1 MDLVGP
7 LPTTKN
13 GNRYIIVLTDYLT
26 KWPEAEA
33 IPSKHAREVAKFI
46 TKVVCRYGSVK
57 VIITDQGREF
67 CNELND
73 EICKRLGIDHRR
85 TTAYHPQSN
94 GQCERYNGTL
104 CSSLV
109 KYLNS
114 EQDNWDDFI
123 DPCLLAYRSSV
134 SRSTKQTPFF
144 LAFGKQPTLLVEE
157 DFPVGSEAKEVDE
170 QTALDARIE
179 AALSLFQ
186 LHKTAQD
193 NIQSAQ
199 KVHKH
204 YYDQKHAPPAYCV
217 GDLVL
222 LNNARRQQRKGD
234 KLAPRWTGPHEISEI
249 RDKGV
254 VRLKDKKALTNVTR
268 IKPYR
273 QPQSSS
279 APISTSNPTLPCHNP
294 DLPTASSSSS
304 TSADPDCEIV
314 DEVAGS
320 ETIVFSPVGAGWQKA
335 SLHGKPQ

>member
-1 MDLVGP
+1 MPAVLNPIQPPDTSFTQFGMDLVGP

-33 IPSKHAREVAKFI
+33 IPSKHATEVAKFI

-186 LHKTAQD
+186 L
-193 NIQSAQ
+193 
-199 KVHKH
+199 
-204 YYDQKHAPPAYCV
+204 
-217 GDLVL
+217 
-222 LNNARRQQRKGD
+222 
-234 KLAPRWTGPHEISEI
+234 
-249 RDKGV
+249 
-254 VRLKDKKALTNVTR
+254 
-268 IKPYR
+268 
-273 QPQSSS
+273 
-279 APISTSNPTLPCHNP
+279 
-294 DLPTASSSSS
+294 
-304 TSADPDCEIV
+304 
-314 DEVAGS
+314 
-320 ETIVFSPVGAGWQKA
+320 
-335 SLHGKPQ
+335 

>member
-1 MDLVGP
+1 M
-7 LPTTKN
+7 K
-13 GNRYIIVLTDYLT
+13 
-26 KWPEAEA
+26 
-33 IPSKHAREVAKFI
+33 
-46 TKVVCRYGSVK
+46 SVS
-57 VIITDQGREF
+57 DSAS
-67 CNELND
+67 
-73 EICKRLGIDHRR
+73 
-85 TTAYHPQSN
+85 TTAGLLLIIPNQMAN
-94 GQCERYNGTL
+94 ANANDTMAPCVL
-104 CSSLV
+104 ASLV

-186 LHKTAQD
+186 LQKTAQD

-273 QPQSSS
+273 QPQCSS

-320 ETIVFSPVGAGWQKA
+320 ETIY
-335 SLHGKPQ
+335 SLQPSWCWLAEGMCSSLFTTSAQQAPGTAFFYYSHNSSSTRDGVHER